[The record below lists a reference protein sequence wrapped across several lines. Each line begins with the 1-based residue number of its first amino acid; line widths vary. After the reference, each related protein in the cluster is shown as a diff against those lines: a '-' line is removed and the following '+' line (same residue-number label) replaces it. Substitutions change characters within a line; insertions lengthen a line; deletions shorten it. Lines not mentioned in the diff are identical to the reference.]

1 MLAVRGCHKPNAS
14 RSKRRLSG
22 SWLVPLVS
30 LGAGCNQ
37 LLDISVTELAC
48 QRCDA
53 GAPEGPP
60 LVAPSAMGSPAPI
73 ASGAANSS
81 DVPDANAITP
91 GAAPAGGSPSTE
103 LPGTGAGVTGATALP
118 VAPDAGAPAPEAPP
132 APAPP
137 PPGPALDAAGFAVPL
152 PNDLVNAPVTGE
164 IIYSVEAQWEVD
176 GVFRP
181 TFEVHT
187 PTGSYWIVK
196 SLGTLVSMQ
205 DAYAGQLQWIDFSSG
220 FRPLRGV
227 PAFATPPA
235 DVSTVLDA
243 ESQTPTHLRLT
254 SSTGDGAWQWVWDIY
269 ITHVTLTLNRAPAPV
284 AFAYRGVPAGTLG
297 AEDQLIL
304 ADGTSQGARNSFQ
317 GDLPG
322 PVEWAYIADTTAQRA
337 LFFVQHT
344 DDALAEAYQVRD
356 NDSAHWVF
364 GGGDVALPVRYSL
377 GLINSVDLATVGAR
391 VAFVAAAID

>member
-1 MLAVRGCHKPNAS
+1 VLAVRACRKPNAS
-14 RSKRRLSG
+14 QSKRRLSV
-22 SWLVPLVS
+22 SWLLPLAS

-60 LVAPSAMGSPAPI
+60 LVAPSAAGTPAPI
-73 ASGAANSS
+73 ASGATAESGAAGAS
-81 DVPDANAITP
+81 ALTP
-91 GAAPAGGSPSTE
+91 GAAGAAPSPE
-103 LPGTGAGVTGATALP
+103 LPATGAGVMGATALP
-118 VAPDAGAPAPEAPP
+118 VAPDAGAPPPEVPPPPP
-132 APAPP
+132 AP

-152 PNDLVNAPVTGE
+152 PNDLLDAPVTGE

-196 SLGTLVSMQ
+196 SLGTMVSMQ

-235 DVSTVLDA
+235 DVTTVLDP

-254 SSTGDGAWQWVWDIY
+254 ASTGDGAWQWVWDIY
-269 ITHVTLTLNRAPAPV
+269 ITHVTLTLNRAPAPA

-304 ADGTSQGARNSFQ
+304 ADGTTQGARNSFQ

-322 PVEWAYIADTTAQRA
+322 PVEWAYIADTAAQRA

-344 DDALAEAYQVRD
+344 DDALPEAYQVRD

-364 GGGDVALPVRYSL
+364 GGGQVALPIRYSL
-377 GLINSVDLATVGAR
+377 GLINSVDHATVSQR
-391 VAFVAAAID
+391 VAFIAGAIR